1 MDTFVEYSTGK
12 WTDEEC
18 QQFEEGC
25 VEYGWGQW
33 KAMTAV
39 IPSRNMN
46 QIKSHAQK
54 FQLHRPERQVELH
67 CKHETWKSRQKWL
80 GVPAAEFLALKT
92 SRRKAGSSKKKLDSR
107 PPLKPLKVKP
117 LKKTSVA
124 KSWSKNAEKS
134 KVKLT
139 PKKTT
144 PLARAVAP
152 VSASSK
158 MSNHV
163 GGRLAIDTTK
173 KTTGAGVDD
182 MNNKRF
188 PRDPPSR
195 DPETDENDP
204 FLASIMEDIDTLLD
218 SDFSIFRFFDGASAV
233 TSVDGHSTV
242 ASATEETKTTSFTSP
257 HVSADEN
264 VTKRPSISAQRE
276 EGVHTESD
284 EIEAI
289 VASAETKSPAPC
301 VSPGR
306 SVGKDFARLSAALS
320 PNKNNNFD
328 HESSAPR
335 RISDSSS
342 ASEVVDAM
350 EYKVLNDVVVDDD
363 DDEEEEETKFES
375 FEKLCNVGDLLHPF
389 PGTSNGKAEEGTIDV
404 SSTCELLLSDIEK
417 NGDFAASFDASNLR
431 QTANADV
438 SLYNEIMGRLVAC
451 PDVKNENEFIECST
465 GTTRTELDKFTLLR
479 IRIAHEIDAKH
490 RDVQWWKDSVANKHF
505 QKSSLEHLI
514 ALIQV
519 MLDVQEWRVISA
531 DRIGFLQSKFNV
543 EDDILSIGQELKGV
557 WERVD
562 RSLAR
567 DQFRLFGEDG
577 FERHLA
583 TATMVDALEQSCRE
597 AVISF
602 AV

>member
-1 MDTFVEYSTGK
+1 MDVLSSPKSFDEVTDATAVVSAVGAVTLEDDDDDDDEDDEDYSGWTTEFHHRGGVRPPPQSRDLGHPGHVEADQDDDDDDDAEEDDLDDEREEQPSAPPSLPQAAVSGVGSGTASRTAPTSLPAPTYPVSGANGSHPRVAAMARYDSFGMDDEDDD
-12 WTDEEC
+12 DEE
-18 QQFEEGC
+18 EEHRGGHGHFSGRRRRRSSHLGC
-25 VEYGWGQW
+25 
-33 KAMTAV
+33 
-39 IPSRNMN
+39 
-46 QIKSHAQK
+46 
-54 FQLHRPERQVELH
+54 
-67 CKHETWKSRQKWL
+67 
-80 GVPAAEFLALKT
+80 
-92 SRRKAGSSKKKLDSR
+92 
-107 PPLKPLKVKP
+107 
-117 LKKTSVA
+117 
-124 KSWSKNAEKS
+124 
-134 KVKLT
+134 
-139 PKKTT
+139 
-144 PLARAVAP
+144 
-152 VSASSK
+152 
-158 MSNHV
+158 
-163 GGRLAIDTTK
+163 
-173 KTTGAGVDD
+173 DD
-182 MNNKRF
+182 
-188 PRDPPSR
+188 
-195 DPETDENDP
+195 
-204 FLASIMEDIDTLLD
+204 
-218 SDFSIFRFFDGASAV
+218 
-233 TSVDGHSTV
+233 
-242 ASATEETKTTSFTSP
+242 
-257 HVSADEN
+257 
-264 VTKRPSISAQRE
+264 
-276 EGVHTESD
+276 
-284 EIEAI
+284 
-289 VASAETKSPAPC
+289 
-301 VSPGR
+301 
-306 SVGKDFARLSAALS
+306 
-320 PNKNNNFD
+320 
-328 HESSAPR
+328 
-335 RISDSSS
+335 
-342 ASEVVDAM
+342 
-350 EYKVLNDVVVDDD
+350 YD

-451 PDVKNENEFIECST
+451 PDVNNENEFIECST